1 MSKRRRNGAAYRVW
15 MNDRI
20 YVEARLLPSH
30 VLEIDPDYQRKIDME
45 RVEQMVK
52 EFNPCIVNSLKV
64 SHRNGKYKVFDGGH
78 TLMLLKIIN
87 EGKPSFLVECRV
99 YENLTEDEEKL
110 LFAAQTGLSKPI
122 SVNDEMNALAGAGD
136 PETVDIIRATNASGV
151 NLAIRE
157 NKGTS
162 VRAVGKAR
170 SLYRNYGSDTY
181 EDAVSLIMSTWY
193 GKNGSL
199 NANVLGGV
207 TAFLDA
213 FGNVYDRDR
222 FIKKLKGIEPKDI
235 LATAKRNK
243 TDYQTLDKACA
254 TEIAKT
260 YNKGRG
266 PGRLESFV
274 VI

>member
-1 MSKRRRNGAAYRVW
+1 MSKKKKTAAYRVW
-15 MNDRI
+15 MNERVF
-20 YVEARLLPSH
+20 VEPRLLPSH
-30 VLEIDPDYQRKIDME
+30 MLEIDPDYQRQIDME
-45 RVEQMVK
+45 RVERMV
-52 EFNPCIVNSLKV
+52 EEYNPCIVNSLKV
-64 SHRNGKYKVFDGGH
+64 SHCGGKYLVFDGGH
-78 TLMLLKIIN
+78 TLMMLKKVN
-87 EGKPSFLVECRV
+87 AGKESFSVECRV
-99 YENLTEDEEKL
+99 FENLTKDEEKT

-136 PETVDIIRATNASGV
+136 PETVDIIRATEASGV

-170 SLYRNYGSDTY
+170 SLYRNYGGGTY
-181 EDAVSLIMSTWY
+181 EDAVSLIMSTWQ
-193 GKNGSL
+193 GAQGSL
-199 NANVLGGV
+199 SANILGGV
-207 TAFLDA
+207 TAFLNA
-213 FGNVYDRDR
+213 FGDVYDRDR
-222 FIKKLKGIEPKDI
+222 FIKKLKGAEPKDL

-254 TEIAKT
+254 TEIAKA

-266 PGRLESFV
+266 PGCLETFV